1 MESAMSEYKLDPM
14 HDFCNSENG
23 KLLSNRISEMDI
35 LQRVEIASLCQMF
48 SFWRE
53 IQETLFAAAEEIKR
67 LRARVNELE
76 GANGKA
82 DKGS

>member
-1 MESAMSEYKLDPM
+1 
-14 HDFCNSENG
+14 
-23 KLLSNRISEMDI
+23 MDT
-35 LQRVEIASLCQMF
+35 LQRVEVASMCQMF

-67 LRARVNELE
+67 LRARVSELE

-82 DKGS
+82 DKDS